1 MEYKKLD
8 EDTKIDIA
16 QNLAG
21 RTDEESFNA
30 LKELI
35 KDRSELVRVNAC
47 DSMYSF
53 INSDALKILMDTLR
67 KDRSSLVRMYAV
79 LSIGDIILKAGLEES
94 HKLYTTMLKEMVDK
108 EKSLRVKIA
117 YYEVLSSF
125 GVDEYFTLL
134 LKQVDSTLYTN
145 RICAIKAL
153 ARLATKNNKNII
165 LEKLENRR
173 EVEKVFAV
181 IDTIE
186 NVYKKITQI

>member
-21 RTDEESFNA
+21 RTDEDSFNA

-53 INSDALKILMDTLR
+53 INSDALKILMDTLK

-79 LSIGDIILKAGLEES
+79 LSIGDILKAGLEES
-94 HKLYTTMLKEMVDK
+94 HKLYITMLKEMVDK

-173 EVEKVFAV
+173 EAEKVFAV